1 MEFALDQLKPGM
13 NAVVTG
19 FCCSQAL
26 QRRLEDFG
34 MVEGTKVSCRYRSPS
49 GDVSAL
55 SLRGTTL
62 AVRRTDLAQIAAR
75 QVR

>member
-1 MEFALDQLKPGM
+1 MAFCLDQLKPGM
-13 NAVVTG
+13 QAVVTE
-19 FCCSQAL
+19 FHCSKAL

-34 MVEGTKVSCRYRSPS
+34 MVEGTAVSCRYRSPG

-55 SLRGTTL
+55 CLRGTTL

-75 QVR
+75 QV